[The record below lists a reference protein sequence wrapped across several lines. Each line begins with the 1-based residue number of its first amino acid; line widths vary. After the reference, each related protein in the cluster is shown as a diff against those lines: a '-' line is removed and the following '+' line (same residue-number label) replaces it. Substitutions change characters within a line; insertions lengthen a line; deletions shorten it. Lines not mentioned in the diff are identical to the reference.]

1 MMDFSPE
8 YKHFVLGKLRSSG
21 PDVVTFIVYVTHHC
35 LNLHQALLEDA
46 LPSVP
51 VYKDLSI

>member
-51 VYKDLSI
+51 AYKDLSI